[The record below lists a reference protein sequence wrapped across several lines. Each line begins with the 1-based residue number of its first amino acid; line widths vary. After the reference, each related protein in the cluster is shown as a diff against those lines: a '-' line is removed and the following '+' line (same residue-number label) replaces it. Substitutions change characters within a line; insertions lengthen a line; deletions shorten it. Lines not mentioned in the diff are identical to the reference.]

1 MKRTAIL
8 LFLVA
13 AWTFAIAAQT
23 QFCIDGILYQVSS
36 ANPSEVNV
44 IHPINAASYMTGKT
58 MYQEMDIKRLE
69 IPGEVTNPADGTL
82 CTVVSVHLG
91 NSDTVEEIILP
102 NTVRSI
108 EYLVDFPELKTI
120 VMPDNLVFM
129 GEISQLPKLET
140 LTIPTSVSA
149 IEVQRTAT
157 LFDIGVSSLS
167 IPHYVTRL
175 ESFTIIE
182 CPELRELTLSG
193 AETLRAYSVMDL
205 PELNKLTFS
214 PTLANVHDNSVIGT
228 DPVEIW
234 FLSDGVEQP
243 WKLSV
248 NSFVCHTK
256 RVYCARM
263 TPPTFDG
270 DMTAPEYA
278 SVPADRLMFYGPG
291 NIGNVTLYVP
301 AEAVEAYKAAPNWG
315 LMNIQPYN
323 FRDNI
328 PLTAAD
334 ATPAADTP
342 LYDLQGCPAPTDTP
356 TPGIYLRAGKKVIVR

>member
-1 MKRTAIL
+1 MKRTGIL
-8 LFLVA
+8 LLLVA
-13 AWTFAIAAQT
+13 AWTFAMAAQT
-23 QFCIDGILYQVSS
+23 QFCIDGILYQVSN

-82 CTVVSVHLG
+82 CTVVSVNLG

-102 NTVRSI
+102 NTVKSI
-108 EYLVDFPELKTI
+108 EYLVDFPELKSI

-149 IEVQRTAT
+149 IEAQRIAT
-157 LFDIGVSSLS
+157 LYQIGITSLTIPEKVAGIGPLVIFDCPNLEELSLTGIKS
-167 IPHYVTRL
+167 VGDAITGLPN
-175 ESFTIIE
+175 
-182 CPELRELTLSG
+182 LR
-193 AETLRAYSVMDL
+193 
-205 PELNKLTFS
+205 KITFS
-214 PTLANVHDNSVIGT
+214 PELENAGGDVALDT
-228 DPVEIW
+228 DPEEIW
-234 FLSDGVEQP
+234 FLADGVERP

-278 SVPADRLMFYGPG
+278 SVPADRLMFYGPE

-334 ATPAADTP
+334 ATAPADTP
-342 LYDLQGCPAPTDTP
+342 LYDLQGRPAPTDTP
-356 TPGIYLRAGKKVIVR
+356 APGLYLRAGKKVIVR

>member
-8 LFLVA
+8 LFQVA

-23 QFCIDGILYQVSS
+23 QFCIDGVLYQVSS
-36 ANPSEVNV
+36 ANPSEVKV

-82 CTVVSVHLG
+82 CTVVSVNLG

-102 NTVRSI
+102 NTVKSI
-108 EYLVDFPELKTI
+108 EYIVDFPELKSI

-149 IEVQRTAT
+149 IEAQRIAT
-157 LFDIGVSSLS
+157 LYQIGITSLTIPEKVAGIGPLVIFDCPNLKELSLTGIKS
-167 IPHYVTRL
+167 VGDAITGLPN
-175 ESFTIIE
+175 
-182 CPELRELTLSG
+182 LR
-193 AETLRAYSVMDL
+193 
-205 PELNKLTFS
+205 KITFS
-214 PTLANVHDNSVIGT
+214 PELENVEGGVALDT
-228 DPVEIW
+228 DPDEIW
-234 FLSDGVEQP
+234 FLSDGVERP

-301 AEAVEAYKAAPNWG
+301 AEAVEAYKATPNWG

-334 ATPAADTP
+334 ATAPADTP
-342 LYDLQGCPAPTDTP
+342 LYDLQGRPAATDTR

>member
-8 LFLVA
+8 LFLVT

-23 QFCIDGILYQVSS
+23 QFCIDGVLYQVSN
-36 ANPSEVNV
+36 ANPSEVKV

-82 CTVVSVHLG
+82 CTVVSVNLG

-108 EYLVDFPELKTI
+108 EYIVDFPELKSI
-120 VMPDNLVFM
+120 VMPDNLVFI
-129 GEISQLPKLET
+129 GEINQLPKLKT
-140 LTIPTSVSA
+140 LTIPTSVSTIA
-149 IEVQRTAT
+149 VQRTAT
-157 LFDIGVSSLS
+157 LYDIGVSSLS
-167 IPHYVTRL
+167 IPHSVTRL

-182 CPELRELTLSG
+182 CPELWELTLSG
-193 AETLRAYSVMDL
+193 AETLGAYSVMGL
-205 PELNKLTFS
+205 PKLNKLTLS
-214 PTLANVHDNSVIGT
+214 PTLANVHDNCVIDT

-234 FLSDGVEQP
+234 FLTDGVERP

-334 ATPAADTP
+334 AAAPADTP
-342 LYDLQGCPAPTDTP
+342 LYDLQGRPAATDTP
-356 TPGIYLRAGKKVIVR
+356 APGIYLRAGKKVIVR